1 MPSMTIR
8 PGSHIR
14 LKGQSQYVPDFL
26 VVRCEG
32 DQCWVR
38 QQTWNLD
45 AQLQIGVTQ
54 IAIPDVDPAIM
65 AQAGGK
71 IVSLNEYRM
80 RRKG

>member
-8 PGSHIR
+8 PGSQIR
-14 LKGQSQYVPDFL
+14 LKGQSEYVPDFL

-38 QQTWNLD
+38 QHTWNCD
-45 AQLQIGVTQ
+45 AQLQIRVTQ
-54 IAIPDVDPAIM
+54 IAIPDVDPAIL
-65 AQAGGK
+65 AQSGGK
-71 IVSLNEYRM
+71 IVSLSEYRM